1 MKLTAVIVNVDSL
14 LEILEKVLQRFDEA
28 LQYQASQPLV
38 VDASIQRF
46 EFCIELSWKTLKAC
60 LTQEG
65 IEANTPRECM
75 QQAFA
80 ANWLED
86 EKPWLS
92 MLKDRNLT
100 SHTYKEDLALEIY
113 RRLPG
118 HYKAMQ
124 ALHDLLANRFN

>member
-1 MKLTAVIVNVDSL
+1 MSVDFNL
-14 LEILEKVLQRFDEA
+14 DALGKALQRFHES
-28 LQYQASQPLV
+28 LQYDKDQPLV

-60 LTQEG
+60 LAQEG
-65 IEANTPRECM
+65 MSASTPRECM

-80 ANWLED
+80 AHWFDD
-86 EKPWLS
+86 ETAWLS

-100 SHTYKEDLALEIY
+100 VHTYKEDLALEIY

-118 HYKAMQ
+118 HYQAMQ
-124 ALHDLLANRFN
+124 ALHTHLTARFDHH

>member
-1 MKLTAVIVNVDSL
+1 MSVDLKLDAL
-14 LEILEKVLQRFDEA
+14 GKALQRFHES
-28 LQYQASQPLV
+28 LQYDESQPLV

-60 LTQEG
+60 LAQEG
-65 IEANTPRECM
+65 ITANTPRESM

-80 ANWLED
+80 AHWFDD
-86 EKPWLS
+86 EKAWLS

-113 RRLPG
+113 RRLPS
-118 HYKAMQ
+118 HYQAMQ
-124 ALHDLLANRFN
+124 ALHTHLTSRFGHY